1 MKLTTILKQV
11 LKEYELKKP
20 ENIYTPGS
28 GPSSLNIKLKRTLN
42 FSNEEKVIIG
52 DTFEIDDTDT
62 TPMLVVKSSDGK
74 KLASVIY
81 DKESDEFS
89 EGETNF
95 KYIYKPMSAT
105 ANLLLKDLKNGN
117 IDKLKKDA
125 EEYKLSEINNSSLAD
140 ILQVGDKIQKLNNK
154 GLVTIT
160 KIDGDKVFVEDE
172 KIPGRQFQWTAKGI
186 EDEIK
191 NGQLKLLTK

>member
-1 MKLTTILKQV
+1 MKLISILKQV

-28 GPSSLNIKLKRTLN
+28 SPSSLNIKLKRTLN
-42 FSNEEKVIIG
+42 FSREEKVLIG

-62 TPMLVVKSSDGK
+62 TPMLIVKSSDGK

-81 DKESDEFS
+81 DKESNEFS

-117 IDKLKKDA
+117 IDRLKKDA

-140 ILQVGDKIQKLNNK
+140 VLQVGDKIQKLDYK
-154 GLVTIT
+154 
-160 KIDGDKVFVEDE
+160 
-172 KIPGRQFQWTAKGI
+172 
-186 EDEIK
+186 
-191 NGQLKLLTK
+191 